1 MEHLKAYYT
10 IEKHLEET
18 SKLNPQFEILNSIW
32 KLNKGKLTSALSNV
46 SHYFPHYSLHDS
58 SHSQTIIRNIEA
70 FLGED
75 RIKRLGPTNAWL
87 ILMSA
92 YTHDIGMVVFQD
104 LVQKEWWT
112 PNFQNFLKNLQDSS
126 DDSLKKDS
134 KLLLQLQKVI
144 DNVKANVVQSEFEIN
159 DPISI
164 KNAVTTVVAEYTR
177 KIHHEKSSEII
188 KGANEK
194 FYELANSFY
203 SDQIP
208 SRLLNTLGDIAYLHG
223 VDFYQIFEKLDFE
236 SNGLD
241 VDNINP
247 RFIACLL
254 RLGDLLDID
263 DSRFNQFSSEVFK
276 FPKSSID
283 HKTKHSSVK
292 HLLVTPDSIEITLS
306 CQNENVYRIARSW
319 FDWLEKEVELQ
330 GKEWSNISPRD
341 LGGKAP
347 TIPRGKIK
355 VFYMDQNLNPELLD
369 LRFQISNKRIFEI
382 IEGSA
387 IYENAE
393 FTFIRE
399 LVQNA
404 LDASKIELWMEITS
418 GKYNE
423 VIKTH
428 LTKNGATVNDV
439 INEIR
444 FPNDIPTELTDFYK
458 VKLSINWTDQKKE
471 EIEISVEDFGTGIS
485 DSDLIRMTSKVG
497 ESRKGNEEMVK
508 LINSMPF
515 WLKPTG
521 AFGIGLQSV
530 FIVCESFDV
539 ETKAINSPGRLI
551 QFNSSKRGKYSSVKP
566 TKVERSQGTKV
577 IVNIPKNKFQ
587 EVFNPTFDLGMV
599 MEFDAFTSEFDSLY
613 IYKLKAYLDLV
624 FQKVRNLEISFFG
637 KELIL
642 SSSEQN
648 DIQKIAT
655 TKNSEKDIECSIYIR
670 KNDLIIQFFEAT
682 IGSEFILI
690 FETEEHFDLNN
701 NRGGLFGTEYFVRE
715 IPVKSAKTYYH
726 KLSLCRSLWN
736 FTSTE
741 SDQILSLSRE
751 KLLTKKKIELEKL
764 FFSSVLQPAFHL
776 ASSLIEEILS
786 ELSTKIED
794 KDTLKYLLFKFQV
807 TAIMNKSSLGTKV
820 LNQINDYVLD
830 IENCEEIIASSSL
843 TVQKFLNASKIILP
857 VSNKSLISGQK
868 IDNEFKSFVRQKCAE
883 EKSAIIVWNTFF
895 FEHYLRNKYHIH
907 EIKFT
912 EQGNILV
919 LGIEQKNIMIKDG
932 YTRYLDTFIRSQG
945 WSKRAHVYA
954 ANKYANTLSVKNNY
968 ATGFESFPFLSRETI
983 ISPFKDSAQLR
994 EIMGRFSSKTQLDH
1008 IPSEIINELIPES
1021 LITWILKNTNNEL
1034 LSKTEI
1040 IKSYKEL
1047 ISELLKHNWKRDV
1060 DLE

>member
-92 YTHDIGMVVFQD
+92 YTHDVGMVVFQD

-112 PNFQNFLKNLQDSS
+112 PSFQTFLKHLQDSS

-134 KLLLQLQKVI
+134 KLLIQLQKVI
-144 DNVKANVVQSEFEIN
+144 DNTKANIAQSEIEII

-188 KGANEK
+188 KGASEK

-208 SRLLNTLGDIAYLHG
+208 NRLMNILGDVAYLHG

-263 DSRFNQFSSEVFK
+263 DARFNQFSSEVFK

-283 HKTKHSSVK
+283 HKSKHSSVK

-306 CQNENVYRIARSW
+306 CQNESVYRIARSW

-330 GKEWSNISPRD
+330 SKEWSNISPRD

-355 VFYMDQNLNPELLD
+355 VYYNDLNLNPELLN

-399 LVQNA
+399 LIQNA
-404 LDASKIELWMEITS
+404 LDASKIQLWKEISS
-418 GKYNE
+418 GKYNH
-423 VIKTH
+423 VINKH
-428 LTKNGATVNDV
+428 LKIVEPTPEET
-439 INEIR
+439 INEII
-444 FPNDIPTELTDFYK
+444 FPDDIPSELSSFYT
-458 VKLSINWTDQKKE
+458 VKLNIDWTNNKKE
-471 EIEISVEDFGTGIS
+471 EIEISVEDSGTGIS

-497 ESRKGNEEMVK
+497 ESRRGNEEMVK
-508 LINSMPF
+508 FIDEMPF

-530 FIVCESFDV
+530 FIVSESFEV
-539 ETKAINSPGRLI
+539 ETKAANSMGRLI
-551 QFNSSKRGKYSSVKP
+551 QFNSSKKGKYSSIRNSNI
-566 TKVERSQGTKV
+566 ERLQGTKV
-577 IVNIPKNKFQ
+577 SVKIPKNRFK
-587 EVFNPTFDLGMV
+587 EVFNPTFDIGLV
-599 MEFDAFTSEFDSLY
+599 MEFDPFTSEFDSLY
-613 IYKLKAYLDLV
+613 IYKLQSYLQDVL
-624 FQKVRNLEISFFG
+624 QKVNNLEIKFFG
-637 KELIL
+637 KKLLLNKQDQDEIP
-642 SSSEQN
+642 
-648 DIQKIAT
+648 KIAT
-655 TKNSEKDIECSIYIR
+655 SKSKEKDIECSIYFR
-670 KNDLIIQFFEAT
+670 DNSLIFQFFEAT
-682 IGSEFILI
+682 IGSEFVLL
-690 FETEEHFDLNN
+690 FETDENIDLL
-701 NRGGLFGTEYFVRE
+701 NRRSGLFSTEYFVRD
-715 IPVKSAKTYYH
+715 IPVKSSTAFYH
-726 KLSLCRSLWN
+726 KLSLCKMFWN
-736 FTSTE
+736 FMSTE

-751 KLLTKKKIELEKL
+751 KFLIRKKQELETK
-764 FFSSVLQPAFHL
+764 FFSIILGKSITQ
-776 ASSLIEEILS
+776 ASTLLNEKFDEIAN
-786 ELSTKIED
+786 EFQNNN
-794 KDTLKYLLFKFQV
+794 TLKYLLFKFQI
-807 TAIMNKSSLGTKV
+807 TAKMNATSLDRV
-820 LNQINDYVLD
+820 VLD
-830 IENCEEIIASSSL
+830 KIGDYEMSRENCEKSL
-843 TVQKFLNASKIILP
+843 EPRSITVKEFLEASKIILP
-857 VSNKSLISGQK
+857 LSLKSIRSGQTV
-868 IDNEFKSFVRQKCAE
+868 DDEFKLHVREKCAG
-883 EKSAIIVWNTFF
+883 EKDAIIIWNSFF
-895 FEHYLRNKYHIH
+895 FEHYLSIPPTNS
-907 EIKFT
+907 
-912 EQGNILV
+912 IL
-919 LGIEQKNIMIKDG
+919 LFPK
-932 YTRYLDTFIRSQG
+932 
-945 WSKRAHVYA
+945 VY
-954 ANKYANTLSVKNNY
+954 
-968 ATGFESFPFLSRETI
+968 G
-983 ISPFKDSAQLR
+983 
-994 EIMGRFSSKTQLDH
+994 
-1008 IPSEIINELIPES
+1008 
-1021 LITWILKNTNNEL
+1021 
-1034 LSKTEI
+1034 
-1040 IKSYKEL
+1040 
-1047 ISELLKHNWKRDV
+1047 
-1060 DLE
+1060 